1 MNDTKNLKEEF
12 GEYLKDHWEERET
25 LPVADWW
32 IEKLQG
38 AVAEDRANIRR
49 DMTSKMYGWHGTGLG
64 MIDDYYKRLDS
75 LDNEAL

>member
-32 IEKLQG
+32 IEKLQE
-38 AVAEDRANIRR
+38 ALAEDRAMLRGEARQTLKKKDSDIFERVL
-49 DMTSKMYGWHGTGLG
+49 S
-64 MIDDYYKRLDS
+64 S
-75 LDNEAL
+75 LDNETL